1 MTTYLILKLVHV
13 LAAILAVGTNLT
25 YFFWLSRTKADP
37 ELAARILP
45 NIRALDARFANP
57 AYVVL
62 PVTGVLMVLDAD
74 LGFTTFWILATIVL
88 YAVLGAVA
96 GASFAPSLRRQVEL
110 ATTGADPAAYASA
123 ARRTTVTGV
132 VTMLP
137 AAAILYLMV
146 LKPTP

>member
-1 MTTYLILKLVHV
+1 
-13 LAAILAVGTNLT
+13 
-25 YFFWLSRTKADP
+25 
-37 ELAARILP
+37 
-45 NIRALDARFANP
+45 
-57 AYVVL
+57 
-62 PVTGVLMVLDAD
+62 
-74 LGFTTFWILATIVL
+74 
-88 YAVLGAVA
+88 VA